1 MKYKK
6 YPSYK
11 DSGIDWLG
19 EIPSEWK
26 ITRLGNVSSISASGI
41 DKKIN
46 KDEKEIK
53 IINFTDIHKA
63 KNFILNS
70 SKEYMIVTTSLDKK
84 NKHQVKKGD
93 LIFTP
98 SSETINDIGISA
110 LVNEELLE
118 TSFSYHVLRCNF
130 TIDIN
135 HEYKKYLTNN
145 TYCLAQFSSKARGT
159 TRQTLSRDDF
169 RTLYLSLPPIREQQQ
184 IANFLDKATAKID
197 TLREK
202 QTKQI
207 GLLKEKRQAVISHA
221 VTKGINPN
229 VPMKDSGVEWLGEIP
244 EHWEVSKLKFYT
256 NVKGRIGFRGYTKDD
271 LVSKEEGALVIGA
284 SEMNNN
290 AKLEIKKPQYISWYK
305 YYESPEIILNQGDLL
320 FVQRGSTVG
329 KVAHIDFDIEEA
341 TINPSLV
348 VLKRIKLNPFY
359 LKYYLLSNLIK
370 AIVKVETSN
379 TAIPMISQE
388 QIGNYTLSFPKKE
401 DEQQQIVNYLDEKT
415 SKIDT
420 LIEKSN
426 KSIELLKEKRTALIS
441 AAVTGKIDVREE
453 V

>member
-11 DSGIDWLG
+11 DSGVEWLG
-19 EIPSEWK
+19 EIPSEWEK
-26 ITRLGNVSSISASGI
+26 IPARAIVSNLM
-41 DKKIN
+41 KKNTDN
-46 KDEKEIK
+46 KD
-53 IINFTDIHKA
+53 D
-63 KNFILNS
+63 
-70 SKEYMIVTTSLDKK
+70 
-84 NKHQVKKGD
+84 
-93 LIFTP
+93 
-98 SSETINDIGISA
+98 
-110 LVNEELLE
+110 
-118 TSFSYHVLRCNF
+118 R
-130 TIDIN
+130 
-135 HEYKKYLTNN
+135 
-145 TYCLAQFSSKARGT
+145 
-159 TRQTLSRDDF
+159 
-169 RTLYLSLPPIREQQQ
+169 YLSLMANIGVIRYEDKGDVGNKKPDDLSKCKIVNKGNLIINSMNYSIGSFGMSQYDGICSPVYVVLDINKIVIDSKYALRIFENSGYQKFISSFGNGILAHRAAIGWDEIKGSYMPLPSIHEQQQ

-197 TLREK
+197 TLIEK

-207 GLLKEKRQAVISHA
+207 ELLKEKRQAVISHA

-244 EHWEVSKLKFYT
+244 EHWEGSKLKFYT

-415 SKIDT
+415 SKIDI

-426 KSIELLKEKRTALIS
+426 KSIELLKEKRIALIS
-441 AAVTGKIDVREE
+441 AAVSGKIDVREFE
-453 V
+453 